1 MGMFSIVYA
10 HEQVIHFKT
19 GGDNLEEY
27 RIGDTVNWWVD
38 KDFVGR
44 DGLLD
49 GVWEGD
55 GKEWTDQFFVI
66 IKDHVLVDVVPVKP
80 AEDRLDQYVA
90 LTKQYAIQD
99 PPREWWTE
107 AAWARH
113 DESQELSK
121 EQNARDDAAGVEP
134 FMAYTRRYLRQPGFA
149 RQIFKCSDEPTELAL
164 GEPGPSYLYL
174 KTGNTYMHYG
184 RPVVLD
190 RIYDNNNVSVK
201 HPKGSVRMI
210 PPSELTA
217 HVGNT

>member
-1 MGMFSIVYA
+1 MGMFSIVHA
-10 HEQVIHFKT
+10 HGQVIQFKT

-38 KDFVGR
+38 KDYVGR

-49 GVWEGD
+49 GVWEGA

-66 IKDHVLVDVVPVKP
+66 IKDHVLVDVVPIDLT
-80 AEDRLDQYVA
+80 AERSDQWRA
-90 LTKQYAIQD
+90 LTDQYAIQD

-107 AAWARH
+107 AAWAQH
-113 DESQELSK
+113 DESQELSR
-121 EQNARDDAAGVEP
+121 EHYAREEAAGVHP
-134 FMAYTRRYLRQPGFA
+134 RVSYTRAKLRQPGFA

-164 GEPGPSYLYL
+164 GESGPSYLYL

-201 HPKGSVRMI
+201 HPKGSVRLI
-210 PPSELTA
+210 SPSELTA
-217 HVGNT
+217 HTGNT